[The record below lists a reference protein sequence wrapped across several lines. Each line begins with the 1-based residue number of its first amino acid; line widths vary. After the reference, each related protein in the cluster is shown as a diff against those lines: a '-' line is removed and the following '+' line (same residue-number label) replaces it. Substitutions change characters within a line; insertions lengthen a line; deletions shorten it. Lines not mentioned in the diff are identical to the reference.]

1 MKPTKYEKYDM
12 LLVEWIDIVAD
23 TRWRSKEE
31 AAVSKPS
38 RIKTVGFF
46 LSNFIMDKKWIL
58 KVSSSVAE
66 DGQSDT
72 IDIPFGV
79 VTCITKL
86 SVLEIQ

>member
-1 MKPTKYEKYDM
+1 
-12 LLVEWIDIVAD
+12 
-23 TRWRSKEE
+23 
-31 AAVSKPS
+31 
-38 RIKTVGFF
+38 
-46 LSNFIMDKKWIL
+46 MDKKWVL

-86 SVLEIQ
+86 SDSEQGEAPLASRKV